1 MNSKDFLSN
10 NMQYFNENFDI
21 KSDEIILFES
31 FYPIKNLIYG
41 ITKVGLTLSSILN
54 LKPICILP
62 PSNKNHDF
70 IKSLCKNT
78 INSRSLLLKSIFGN
92 FTFLITIFFR
102 IDKMKL
108 LNLTID
114 GINIG
119 KYIYDAILIRNKII
133 SIDKINFK
141 FRLNIILDLA
151 FYFCFKQ
158 LFLKYNVKYL
168 VLGDNTYRHG
178 LLFELSKKFNVKCI
192 APVNLNSFKLSKF
205 ICKDDYYEHCYSIT
219 NKYLKE
225 IKNKNEA
232 IRIANDYFVKR
243 FSGSIEQHDILNAF
257 DNKKIKTKEQF
268 CIDYNLDQRK
278 KIVAIIPHI
287 FCDAPHAYPNTLYSD
302 YYEWFVETVKILS
315 KNLNINII
323 VKEHPSAHLY
333 NEEGK
338 LDEILKKYN
347 FNITRINPNENQY
360 SLIQTVDIVV
370 TCGGTIGLEF
380 SCTGKPVILA
390 AKPPYSNLGFT
401 IDNKNID
408 QYKENLLNCHLLE
421 NLSRV
426 KKENALLTAYLS
438 YCINEIDITKLEIGS
453 EIISLG
459 KKYSDNLLYENILD
473 YQKIKISDQYIFS
486 YLKDFLNN
494 NNRLGINFK

>member
-1 MNSKDFLSN
+1 M
-10 NMQYFNENFDI
+10 I
-21 KSDEIILFES
+21 KLKLKLYIILEVALYLS
-31 FYPIKNLIYG
+31 F
-41 ITKVGLTLSSILN
+41 
-54 LKPICILP
+54 
-62 PSNKNHDF
+62 
-70 IKSLCKNT
+70 
-78 INSRSLLLKSIFGN
+78 R
-92 FTFLITIFFR
+92 
-102 IDKMKL
+102 
-108 LNLTID
+108 
-114 GINIG
+114 
-119 KYIYDAILIRNKII
+119 
-133 SIDKINFK
+133 
-141 FRLNIILDLA
+141 
-151 FYFCFKQ
+151 Q
-158 LFLKYNVKYL
+158 LFLKYKIKYL

-205 ICKDDYYEHCYSIT
+205 IFEKDYNEHCYSIS
-219 NKYLKE
+219 NDYLDK
-225 IKNKNEA
+225 IKNKKEA
-232 IRIANDYFVKR
+232 IGIANDYFEKR

-268 CIDYNLDQRK
+268 CSDYNLDQRK

-315 KNLNINII
+315 KNINVNII

-333 NEEGK
+333 NEEGE

-401 IDNKNID
+401 IDNENVD
-408 QYKENLLNCHLLE
+408 EYKENLLNCHLLK
-421 NLSRV
+421 NLDKV
-426 KKENALLTAYLS
+426 KKDNALLTAYLA
-438 YCINEIDITKLEIGS
+438 YCNNDVNMDKLEIGS

-459 KKYSDNLLYENILD
+459 KSYNEGLLHKEISNYQNI
-473 YQKIKISDQYIFS
+473 IISDQYIFS
-486 YLKDFLNN
+486 YLKDFINN
-494 NNRLGINFK
+494 SNRLGINFK